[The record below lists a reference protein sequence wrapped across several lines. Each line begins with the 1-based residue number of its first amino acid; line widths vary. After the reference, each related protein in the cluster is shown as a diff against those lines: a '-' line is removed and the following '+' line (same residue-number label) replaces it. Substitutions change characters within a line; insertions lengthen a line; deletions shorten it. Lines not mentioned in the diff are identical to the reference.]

1 MTNDKEKSM
10 YRIVETV
17 ARCCATET
25 CGGEA
30 SMTAGDLLGKGKGEN
45 VCMARTILVSQLLWA
60 GYTVS
65 TVAALLGRTPH
76 AVRQMQRRHQD
87 YAATSRAYRIA
98 LSEAVLLCRD
108 IEPHGV

>member
-30 SMTAGDLLGKGKGEN
+30 SMTAADLLGKGKGEN

-65 TVAALLGRTPH
+65 TVAALLGRTPCG
-76 AVRQMQRRHQD
+76 RCSGGTRTTPPRRGR
-87 YAATSRAYRIA
+87 TGSR
-98 LSEAVLLCRD
+98 CRRRCCCA
-108 IEPHGV
+108 GT